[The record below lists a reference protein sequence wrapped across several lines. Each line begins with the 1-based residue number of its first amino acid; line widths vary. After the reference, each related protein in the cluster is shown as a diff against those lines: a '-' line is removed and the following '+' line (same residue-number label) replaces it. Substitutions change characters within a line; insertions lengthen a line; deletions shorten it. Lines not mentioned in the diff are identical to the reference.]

1 MLRIHCDYCDEVIK
15 NDERYYDIILK
26 RGELEGRAM
35 FSLCLCRA
43 CASKRNLDSIVC
55 ELKPVERKKY

>member
-1 MLRIHCDYCDEVIK
+1 MLKIHCDYCDEVIER
-15 NDERYYDIILK
+15 DEGYYDIILK
-26 RGELEGRAM
+26 SDGLTGRAL

-43 CASKRNLDSIVC
+43 CASKRNLDSIVY